1 MAKYI
6 FVTGGVV
13 SGIGKGITASALGR
27 LLKNCGLKVI
37 AQKLDP
43 YINVDA
49 ALINP
54 IEHGEAFVT
63 EDGAETDLDLGH
75 YERFIDE
82 NLNKYSTISSG
93 KVYWNV
99 LQKERS
105 GEYLGQTVQVI
116 PHITDEIKSFVY
128 AAAKASD
135 ADVVISEIGGTTG
148 DIEGLPFLEAVRQ
161 IHSEVGPGN
170 SIFVHVTL
178 VPYLYASHEYK
189 SKPTQHSVKE
199 LQSLGIFPDI
209 IVIRSD
215 GHVGDDIKRKIAL
228 FCNVKPDS
236 VIENINTPLLYEAP
250 LLFEKQKFCEIV
262 LNHLCIN
269 AGPPDMFEWESMI
282 DRIAKRDKEITI
294 GLVGKYTKLHDAYYS
309 VAQALHHAS
318 YEIGAKMTIKWI
330 ESEKVTYSN
339 ADELLSDVDGII
351 VPGGFGERGIQGM
364 IDACRY
370 ARENDI
376 PYFGISLG
384 MQVGVIEFARNVMGL
399 TNANSTEFDQQ
410 TSDPVVHLNPGQ
422 EPGTL
427 KSGTMRLGAYSC
439 VTKDG
444 SRIQEIYGEKE
455 VFERHRHRYEINND
469 YIGKLEAE
477 GMVISG
483 QSPEGDLVEALEL
496 PDKDFFIGVGYHPE
510 FKSRPNRAHP
520 LFREFARKAMAQKYS
535 EETIKE

>member
-82 NLNKYSTISSG
+82 DLNKYSTLSSG

-116 PHITDEIKSFVY
+116 PHVTDEIKSFIY

-135 ADVVISEIGGTTG
+135 ADIVISEIGGTTG
-148 DIEGLPFLEAVRQ
+148 DIESLPFLEAVRQ
-161 IHSEVGPGN
+161 IHSEIGPGN
-170 SIFVHVTL
+170 SIFIHVTL

-199 LQSLGIFPDI
+199 LQSLGIIPDV
-209 IVIRSD
+209 IVIRSE

-228 FCNVKPDS
+228 FSNVKQDS
-236 VIENINTPLLYEAP
+236 VIENVNTPLLYEAP
-250 LLFEKQKFCEIV
+250 LMFEKQRFCEIV
-262 LNHLCIN
+262 LTHLGID
-269 AGPPDMFEWESMI
+269 AGPPDMSEWEAMI
-282 DRIAKRDKEITI
+282 DRVVSRDKVITI

-309 VAQALHHAS
+309 VVQALNHAG
-318 YEIGAKMTIKWI
+318 YEIGAKIEIKWI
-330 ESEKVTYSN
+330 ESETVTYNN
-339 ADELLSDVDGII
+339 AAEILSDADGII

-364 IDACRY
+364 IEACRY
-370 ARENDI
+370 ARENNI

-384 MQVGVIEFARNVMGL
+384 MQVGAIEYARNVMGL
-399 TNANSTEFDQQ
+399 SSANSTEFDPQ
-410 TSDPVVHLNPGQ
+410 TSDPVVHLAKGNESGISK
-422 EPGTL
+422 G
-427 KSGTMRLGAYSC
+427 GTMRLGAYPC
-439 VTKDG
+439 ITKIG
-444 SRIQEIYGEKE
+444 SRIQEIYGKKE
-455 VFERHRHRYEINND
+455 ISERHRHRCEINNN
-469 YIGKLEAE
+469 YINSFEKAGLL
-477 GMVISG
+477 ISG
-483 QSPEGDLVEALEL
+483 QSPDGRFVEAIEL
-496 PDKDFFIGVGYHPE
+496 PDKDFYIGVGYHPE

-520 LFREFARKAMAQKYS
+520 LFREFARAAMSQKYTL
-535 EETIKE
+535 ETIL